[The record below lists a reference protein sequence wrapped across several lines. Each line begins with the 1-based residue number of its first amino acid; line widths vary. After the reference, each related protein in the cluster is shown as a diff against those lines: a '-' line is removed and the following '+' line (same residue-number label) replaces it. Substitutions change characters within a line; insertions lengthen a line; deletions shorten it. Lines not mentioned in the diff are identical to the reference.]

1 MAAGV
6 FINEKS
12 HCENSDTYSWTRNRI
27 IYDNEKFRENRVHL
41 EPQVEFFLQ
50 QKRGRISRDTV
61 TLTTIGRITSLKMIT
76 IFVKK
81 KLLN

>member
-27 IYDNEKFRENRVHL
+27 IYDNEKFKSRVQTNPGL
-41 EPQVEFFLQ
+41 DIIETCLLTNGC
-50 QKRGRISRDTV
+50 RGLYEGETGND
-61 TLTTIGRITSLKMIT
+61 M
-76 IFVKK
+76 
-81 KLLN
+81 